1 MKEVCILDEFKFHEM
16 KMTWLNGGLNFLD
29 GGTMFGP
36 VPKVLWSRKYDVD
49 EKNLIE
55 LRTDPILIQFNNKN
69 ILIDTGLGNGKLDE
83 KLKRNLGVVEE
94 SSVLE
99 NLTTLGL
106 TPADIDI
113 ILMTHLHND
122 HAAGLTKYQDGK
134 LKSMFTNAVIYTS
147 EVEWDE
153 MRNPNI
159 RSKNA
164 YWKENWEPI
173 QDQVKTFKDNLV
185 IVPGIEMIHTGGHS
199 NGHSV
204 IKLTQKEETILHMAD
219 LMPTH
224 AHSNPLWVLSYD
236 DYPMDSIFAKEK
248 LMKEALA
255 GNYWFSFY
263 HDAVYRLV
271 KWNETGQEII
281 DSVKQTEIQK

>member
-1 MKEVCILDEFKFHEM
+1 MDEFKFHAM

-36 VPKVLWSRKYDVD
+36 VPKILWSRKYDVN

-55 LRTDPILIQFNNKN
+55 LRTDPILIQYNDKN
-69 ILIDTGLGNGKLDE
+69 ILIDTGLGNDKLDE
-83 KLKRNLGVVEE
+83 KMKRNLGVVEE
-94 SSVLE
+94 SQVE
-99 NLTTLGL
+99 NNLTALGL
-106 TPADIDI
+106 TPGDIDI

-122 HAAGLTKYQDGK
+122 HAAGLSKWQDGK
-134 LKSMFTNAVIYTS
+134 LLSIFPNADIYTS
-147 EVEWDE
+147 QVEWDE

-159 RSKNA
+159 RSKNT

-173 QDQVKTFKDNLV
+173 QDQVKPFENSLTV
-185 IVPGIEMIHTGGHS
+185 VPGIEMIHTGGHS

-204 IKLTQKEETILHMAD
+204 IKLTQNDETILHMGD

-236 DYPMDSIFAKEK
+236 DYPMDSIFAKEE

-255 GNYWFSFY
+255 GDYWFSFY

-271 KWNETGQEII
+271 KWDESGRKIVEC
-281 DSVKQTEIQK
+281 VKRSKYSIE